1 LGRFS
6 KGIQI
11 NKLSR
16 KESSAGALSKNQE
29 EKIMVFEKIAG
40 MISEH
45 FSIDINTITEDT
57 TFESLGIDSL
67 DTVEMVMQ
75 LEEDL
80 GIEIELEE
88 KMATIG
94 ELAKFIETKL
104 G

>member
-1 LGRFS
+1 
-6 KGIQI
+6 
-11 NKLSR
+11 
-16 KESSAGALSKNQE
+16 
-29 EKIMVFEKIAG
+29 MVFEKIAG
-40 MISEH
+40 MIAEH
-45 FSIDINTITEDT
+45 FSIDISTITKET

-88 KMATIG
+88 KMATVG
-94 ELAKFIETKL
+94 ELAKFIEAKL